1 MSGGSFNYI
10 YSKLEYEVKGK
21 MGDIEL
27 NDLMD
32 DIINLLK
39 DLEWATSGDDAPEDY
54 EKSVA
59 EFKKKWFKTSRK
71 VRLQGYIDKKAE
83 EFKEEMTRLVNA
95 DTVSDPNWTKDY
107 YF

>member
-27 NDLMD
+27 NDLMN

-39 DLEWATSGDDAPEDY
+39 DLEWAASGDDDPEDY

-59 EFKKKWFKTSRK
+59 EFKKKWLETIQVTF
-71 VRLQGYIDKKAE
+71 
-83 EFKEEMTRLVNA
+83 
-95 DTVSDPNWTKDY
+95 
-107 YF
+107 